1 MARAITMLIFGGF
14 GVMFLCVGLSQFM
27 QQRRSLANSVEIVAT
42 IMHSAVH
49 TSTSTDTDGRLIS
62 SNSTTT
68 HRPDVRFTY
77 VVAGKAY
84 ESDLLY
90 PTIIVRGY
98 ASTDA
103 VEEVLAPY
111 PVNATVPAFVDPS
124 HPDQAFL
131 IAERSRA
138 PIVFIVLGLMVPTLA
153 WFVSKYI

>member
-14 GVMFLCVGLSQFM
+14 GVMFLYVGLTQFL
-27 QQRRSLANSVEIVAT
+27 QQRRSLANAVEIVAT
-42 IMHSAVH
+42 IAYSAVH
-49 TSTSTDTDGRLIS
+49 TSTSADTDGRLIS

-68 HRPDVRFTY
+68 HRPDLRFTY

-98 ASTDA
+98 ASREA

-111 PVNATVPAFVDPS
+111 PVNATVPAYVDPS
-124 HPDQAFL
+124 HPGEAFL
-131 IAERSRA
+131 IAERSSA
-138 PIVFIVLGLMVPTLA
+138 PIVFLVLALLVPLVA